1 MRHSHAL
8 SLLIFL
14 LTVFGCWESRPTL
27 GPPGADAGGVLS
39 GLVIKGRV
47 SGATVNVYRL
57 TGAERGAQVATTT
70 TDTEGAF
77 FVGVGAREG
86 PFLLVATGGSFVD
99 EASGATIRLNSDEL
113 TALVPSFPV
122 GTHAKGLLL
131 TPVSHLA
138 AGLALRQVR
147 QGTAD
152 LGSAHDE
159 AWLLLNAHFG
169 GLDWRRTV
177 PTDVTTSTSSQL
189 DAGAR
194 AGLILAGLSQQA
206 YTAAEQTGLTPGG
219 SVNALSLT
227 VTLYE
232 DLTADGYFDGLGE
245 GGTRLLLPS
254 TGVLLPYPLD
264 GQTVRF
270 TLATAI
276 HRFLSNPRC
285 AYRVTPADVEPLVRD
300 LSRSSSRLFRDAGGD
315 FDTTP
320 PAVSVRA
327 RYRASDGSLAD
338 ASTVGTP
345 FVRGLI
351 TLEVDAADDSTVRS
365 LSVTQQGAAL
375 TPAPRGNTVDHFVG
389 TWDASLAADGELVF
403 NVVAVDGRGNSGETL
418 FRVRVDNTPPAI
430 DVIQP
435 VPTTYSSGVRVDASA
450 TDTSSGVASF
460 QGSGL
465 EGFTD
470 DADAVAAI
478 RGSWTFPP
486 APLLP
491 DGPVAF
497 TLTACD
503 AVTNCASRAVTFQVD
518 RTPPVVTLWEAPPR
532 YTRAATSSFSVQ
544 AHDAE
549 ATVSAVR
556 ARGLESTTEYM
567 ASEQAGPTGERLF
580 RFDNL
585 PLVNGLNT
593 FQVWAEDS
601 SGNSGSSNA
610 MLVKVALDNTG
621 PQPQALSIASYR
633 DERSM
638 GFTKNADGSPVLPVQ
653 YSWPTG
659 VNAVPAVP
667 DVYKARTRLSYGPVV
682 PSGAE
687 LEGGNAYNVPFLMFS
702 ASRDEE
708 KEAPIVKATYSIQV
722 SCNAGCAFPTYVGD
736 LIPSPRS
743 TTGTVVYDL
752 PLTMETVPA
761 LSNLPS
767 NPATLDI
774 TVTFADS
781 LGNGQQTTANP
792 VSFYVIGPPVSA
804 VEDTGYASR
813 AEPQSDYH
821 YTLGSGRY
829 GGMWGGTGSLRLV
842 RYIIHNPAPE
852 PVHLGVSLSNTWWE
866 IREDWDDV
874 ITPPTASTYTADGFG
889 FQRTYDWVASV
900 YMSAGTYNY
909 PCGGPAGSS
918 ATQYPRHQSGT
929 TSQFT
934 CANLPVPGTRTL
946 PEGQVAGGGL
956 NHAGLVGTSET
967 TPASTWALGYMV
979 PAQGQLILYVTRPRV
994 PAPNAYVF
1002 QDLGNGRG
1010 TRIQVW
1016 NQDFWKWTG
1025 TNYPCGPSTNT
1036 ASVFCAP
1043 YEAKR
1048 FTSELTT
1055 ARQSFSATL
1064 KLTTHGS
1071 ATGEP
1076 MDRGTFIHSNKQF
1089 SY

>member
-1 MRHSHAL
+1 MRYFRL
-8 SLLIFL
+8 PSLLVFL
-14 LTVFGCWESRPTL
+14 LTTVGCWESRPTL
-27 GPPGADAGGVLS
+27 GPPGAEAGGVLS

-57 TGAERGAQVATTT
+57 TGTERGAQVATTT

-77 FVGVGAREG
+77 FVGVGASEG
-86 PFLLVATGGSFVD
+86 PFLVVATGGSFVD

-113 TALVPSFPV
+113 TALVPFFPV
-122 GTHAKGLLL
+122 GTHAKGLVL

-147 QGTAD
+147 LGTAD

-177 PTDVTTSTSSQL
+177 PTDVTASTSSQL

-206 YTAAEQTGLTPGG
+206 YTAAEQAGLTPGG

-227 VTLYE
+227 TTLYE
-232 DLTADGYFDGLGE
+232 DLTADGYLDGLGE

-285 AYRVTPADVEPLVRD
+285 AYRVTPADVEPLMRD
-300 LSRSSSRLFRDAGGD
+300 LSRGSSRLFRDAGGD

-327 RYRASDGSLAD
+327 RYRASDGSLVD
-338 ASTVGTP
+338 ASAVGTP

-418 FRVRVDNTPPAI
+418 FRVRVDNTPPAL
-430 DVIQP
+430 DVTQP
-435 VPTTYSSGVRVDASA
+435 VPTSYSISVRVDASA
-450 TDTSSGVASF
+450 LDPSSGVASF
-460 QGSGL
+460 QLSGL
-465 EGFTD
+465 EGFMD
-470 DADAVAAI
+470 DADAVAAV
-478 RGSWTFPP
+478 RGTWTFPTS
-486 APLLP
+486 PLLS
-491 DGPVAF
+491 DGPVTF

-503 AVTNCASRAVTFQVD
+503 AVTNCASRTVTFHVD

-532 YTRAATSSFSVQ
+532 YTKATTTSFTVQ
-544 AHDAE
+544 AHDVG
-549 ATVSAVR
+549 ATVSAVK
-556 ARGLESTTEYM
+556 ARVLESTTEYM
-567 ASEQAGPTGERLF
+567 ASEQAGPAGERLF

-601 SGNSGSSNA
+601 SGNSGFLSA
-610 MLVKVALDNTG
+610 VLVKVALDNIA
-621 PQPQALSIASYR
+621 PEPRADRIASYR
-633 DERSM
+633 DERGM
-638 GFTKNADGSPVLPVQ
+638 GFAKNADGSPVLPVQ

-659 VNAVPAVP
+659 VTAVPAEP
-667 DVYKARTRLSYGPVV
+667 DVYKARTRLSHGPTT

-722 SCNAGCAFPTYVGD
+722 GCLGCSFPTYAGN
-736 LIPSPRS
+736 LISSPKS
-743 TTGTVVYDL
+743 DTATAVYYL
-752 PLTMETVPA
+752 PLTSETVPA
-761 LSNLPS
+761 LANLPS
-767 NPATLDI
+767 SPARLTY

-781 LGNGQQTTANP
+781 LGNDSHTTTDIH
-792 VSFYVIGPPVSA
+792 FHVIGPPVSVA
-804 VEDTGYASR
+804 EDTGYATR
-813 AEPQSDYH
+813 ADPQSEYH

-829 GGMWGGTGSLRLV
+829 GGMWGGTGSLRVL
-842 RYIIHNPAPE
+842 RYVIHNPAPE

-866 IREDWDDV
+866 IREDWDDI
-874 ITPPTASTYTADGFG
+874 ITPPTASTYTADGFS
-889 FQRTYDWVASV
+889 FQRTYGWVASF
-900 YMSAGTYNY
+900 YMNAATYNY

-918 ATQYPRHQSGT
+918 ATQYPRHLNGA

-946 PEGQVAGGGL
+946 PEGQAASGGL

-979 PAQGQLILYVTRPRV
+979 PAQGQLALYVTRPRV
-994 PAPNAYVF
+994 PPPNAYVF
-1002 QDLGNGRG
+1002 HDLGNGRG

-1016 NQDFWKWTG
+1016 NQDFWQWTN
-1025 TNYPCGPSTNT
+1025 TAYPCGPSTNT

-1043 YEAKR
+1043 YEAR
-1048 FTSELTT
+1048 RLTTELTT

-1064 KLTTHGS
+1064 KLTTHGG

-1076 MDRGTFIHSNKQF
+1076 MNRGTFSYSNKEF
-1089 SY
+1089 RY